1 VPEQRSGRGFPEY
14 ARQDLNLR
22 PSAPEADAL
31 STELRALVI
40 GEDRGQLTV
49 VIAIISDTHMP
60 RGERRIPDP
69 CLARLR
75 SADAIVHAGDLCTLD
90 VLHELQALGP
100 PVTAVHG
107 NVDDPATRRALPA
120 STALTTAH
128 GHTIAVLHDA
138 GARHGRLQRLQRRFP
153 GAQLVVFGHSHIP
166 LHEEDPATGFQIVNP
181 GSPTERRR
189 SPRHTMAIA
198 RSEPDTLSVELVDL
212 D

>member
-1 VPEQRSGRGFPEY
+1 
-14 ARQDLNLR
+14 
-22 PSAPEADAL
+22 
-31 STELRALVI
+31 VI

-60 RGERRIPDP
+60 RGERRIPDA

-75 SADAIVHAGDLCTLD
+75 VADAIVHAGDLCTLD
-90 VLHELQALGP
+90 VLHGLQALGP

-107 NVDDPATRRALPA
+107 NVDDAATRRALPA
-120 STALTTAH
+120 SAALTTSH
-128 GHTIAVLHDA
+128 GHAISVLHDA

-153 GAQLVVFGHSHIP
+153 DAQLVVFGHSHIP
-166 LHEEDPATGFQIVNP
+166 LHQQDPASGFQVVNP

-198 RSEPDTLSVELVDL
+198 RSEPDILSVELVDL

>member
-1 VPEQRSGRGFPEY
+1 
-14 ARQDLNLR
+14 
-22 PSAPEADAL
+22 
-31 STELRALVI
+31 VI

-60 RGERRIPDP
+60 RGERRIPDA

-75 SADAIVHAGDLCTLD
+75 SADAIVHAGDLCTLE

-107 NVDDPATRRALPA
+107 NVDDAATSHALPSSA
-120 STALTTAH
+120 TLTTAH
-128 GHTIAVLHDA
+128 GHTVAVLHDA
-138 GARHGRLQRLQRRFP
+138 GARHGRLERLRRRFP
-153 GAQLVVFGHSHIP
+153 GAQLVVFGHSHTP
-166 LHEEDPATGFQIVNP
+166 LHERDPATGFQIVNP

-198 RSEPDTLSVELVDL
+198 RSGPEALSVELVDL